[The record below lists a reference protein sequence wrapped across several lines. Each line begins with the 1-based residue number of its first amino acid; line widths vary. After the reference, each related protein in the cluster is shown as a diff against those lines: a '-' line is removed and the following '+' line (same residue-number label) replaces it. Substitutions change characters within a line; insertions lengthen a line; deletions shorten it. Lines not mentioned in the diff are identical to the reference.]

1 MADEAKTPGDS
12 PATPTGPAPGALP
25 TGQPPAQIQIPIDVS
40 KLESV
45 YCNFFRLSLS
55 SSTEEVLVDIGL
67 HTGIMPGPNAVEPI
81 HLTHRVVMNPYVA
94 KRLMESLRQIVA
106 RHEQAFG
113 VLELDPQRRL
123 RNRPQQ

>member
-1 MADEAKTPGDS
+1 MADEAKTPGDAPHTS
-12 PATPTGPAPGALP
+12 PTPSGGLPASN
-25 TGQPPAQIQIPIDVS
+25 PPMQIQIPIDVS
-40 KLESV
+40 KLSTV

-55 SSTEEVLVDIGL
+55 SSTEEVLMDIGL
-67 HTGIMPGPNAVEPI
+67 HTGIMPAPNSVEPI
-81 HLTHRVVMNPYVA
+81 HLSHRIVLNPFVA

-123 RNRPQQ
+123 RGRA

>member
-1 MADEAKTPGDS
+1 MADETKSETAAM
-12 PATPTGPAPGALP
+12 PAAQAP
-25 TGQPPAQIQIPIDVS
+25 QQIQIPLDVS
-40 KLESV
+40 KMQSV

-55 SSTEEVLVDIGL
+55 SSTEEVLMDVGM
-67 HTGIMPGPNAVEPI
+67 HTGIMPSQTSVEPI
-81 HLTHRVVMNPYVA
+81 HLTHRVVLNPFVA

-123 RNRPQQ
+123 RGGVQRPQ